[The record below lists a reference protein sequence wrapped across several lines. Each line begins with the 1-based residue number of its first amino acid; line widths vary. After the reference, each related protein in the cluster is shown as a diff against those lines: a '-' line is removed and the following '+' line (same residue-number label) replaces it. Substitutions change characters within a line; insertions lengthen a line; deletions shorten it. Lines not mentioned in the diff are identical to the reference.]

1 MSATLQELIEQHG
14 ARLTHADRQLLSAL
28 LDDPQSAPFLST
40 TELADRA
47 GVNQAAAVRLAKKL
61 GFAGY
66 PELRERLRAD
76 LLGHSEPARR
86 VERRIV
92 ESEGP
97 DLLTAMI
104 RSEVRSL
111 QGIAAHITQ
120 AQLDAAATTLIRA
133 RRVFLFAQGH
143 AASLAD
149 LMDRRLRRSGFST
162 QLLTQQGRELAEH
175 LLDLRAE
182 DVLLAF
188 AFHALPRG
196 LRSVLAAARR
206 EGARTGLVSDLLGH
220 ALQPAPD
227 HLLAAP
233 RGPEEAFQTLTVP
246 MLVCNALILSVAR
259 LDEGRSVTSLD
270 RLSDLIRELDQE
282 A

>member
-1 MSATLQELIEQHG
+1 MAASLQELIERHG
-14 ARLTHADRQLLSAL
+14 ARLTRADRQLLSAL
-28 LDDPQSAPFLST
+28 LADPRGAPFLST
-40 TELADRA
+40 TELAGRA

-66 PELRERLRAD
+66 PELRACLRQD

-86 VERRIV
+86 VERRIE
-92 ESEGP
+92 ESGGG
-97 DLLTAMI
+97 DLLAAMI
-104 RSEVRSL
+104 RSEIRAL
-111 QGIAAHITQ
+111 EGIAAHLGQ
-120 AQLDAAATTLIRA
+120 AELDAAAATLIPA

-143 AASLAD
+143 ATSLAD

-175 LLDLRAE
+175 LLELEGR
-182 DVLLAF
+182 DVVLGF

-196 LRSVLAAARR
+196 LRPVLAHARAQ
-206 EGARTGLVSDLLGH
+206 GARTVLVSDLVGH
-220 ALQPAPD
+220 TLRPAPD

-259 LDEGRSVTSLD
+259 LDQGRSVASLD
-270 RLSDLIRELDQE
+270 RLSELIRQLDQE
-282 A
+282 G